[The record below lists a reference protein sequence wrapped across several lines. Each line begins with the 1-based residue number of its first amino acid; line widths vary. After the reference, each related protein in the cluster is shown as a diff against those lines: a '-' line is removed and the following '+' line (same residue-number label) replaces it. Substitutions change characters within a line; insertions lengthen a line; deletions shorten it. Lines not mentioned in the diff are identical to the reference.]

1 MASFHWEENVSLQC
15 YNTFS
20 IPVTTRYLVRIQN
33 SRLSKL
39 VQSPFFQDHRHVIL
53 GGGSNVLFAGKTYDG
68 IVLKNE
74 IMGIETLARDDMHTT
89 LKVGGGV
96 AWSFLVDYCLTH
108 KLGGIENLSLI
119 PGTVGAA
126 PIQNIGAYGV
136 ELSDVLESVEIV
148 DLTDGKTRTMTR
160 AECMF
165 GYRDSIFKR
174 LKDVLVCTVTV
185 KLTNAPHHRLNT
197 TYGSIQ
203 QVLSERDCLTPTISS
218 VSEAVCLLRKHKLPD
233 PRELGNAGSF
243 FQNVTVDDCTCQS
256 LKTKYPALPV
266 FTKAQGR
273 NLIPAAWFI
282 EQCGW
287 KGRRIGRVGRRMTNM
302 WGELNGLGLRTVH
315 RKENWS
321 DIFSVTTCCDFTAQ
335 TLARRIRM
343 LSTDLKEAL
352 RYESPAHMP
361 GFPPSISPIHFVC
374 IGGHGQSAIALIL
387 LKLGYVVQGSDIKE
401 SDNVVRLRAAG
412 ATVFIGHDK
421 DQLGSAKLV
430 VASSAATWGSKPNV
444 EVEAARERRIPVI
457 HRSEMLASLMR
468 HHKSIAICGSHGKST
483 TTSMVAGMLE
493 AGGLSPTTISGA
505 VVTQYGSNA
514 HMGSGNWMVVE
525 ADESDGTMVQLP
537 ALISVVTNI
546 DSDHITFYGT
556 QEKTRATFAQ
566 FVRNVPFYGLAVLCI
581 DDPGVRKML
590 PEVQD
595 RNIITYGVSE
605 DADVRAEDVKYNPQD
620 STFVLS
626 VRNRRDGTRRVV
638 GCIVLN
644 VLGLHNLQ
652 NALATT
658 AIALELGIEL
668 ESIRYALRNFQGTNR
683 RYIHV
688 GEANGIQIIDDFGTH
703 PAEMKAT
710 QTMAKQA
717 GARRIIAVY
726 QPTAVVRNVEA
737 WLEEYP
743 AAFEESAH
751 IIIGQADGVG
761 VDPVPAGK
769 ARETLVQYL
778 HSHGREDAI
787 SMPDPSALP
796 ELVSRLG
803 QEGDFVVCMG
813 FRSSTLWA
821 RALAGQLKALGNP
834 GMKGDQ

>member
-1 MASFHWEENVSLQC
+1 
-15 YNTFS
+15 
-20 IPVTTRYLVRIQN
+20 
-33 SRLSKL
+33 
-39 VQSPFFQDHRHVIL
+39 
-53 GGGSNVLFAGKTYDG
+53 
-68 IVLKNE
+68 
-74 IMGIETLARDDMHTT
+74 
-89 LKVGGGV
+89 
-96 AWSFLVDYCLTH
+96 
-108 KLGGIENLSLI
+108 
-119 PGTVGAA
+119 
-126 PIQNIGAYGV
+126 
-136 ELSDVLESVEIV
+136 
-148 DLTDGKTRTMTR
+148 
-160 AECMF
+160 
-165 GYRDSIFKR
+165 
-174 LKDVLVCTVTV
+174 
-185 KLTNAPHHRLNT
+185 
-197 TYGSIQ
+197 
-203 QVLSERDCLTPTISS
+203 
-218 VSEAVCLLRKHKLPD
+218 
-233 PRELGNAGSF
+233 
-243 FQNVTVDDCTCQS
+243 
-256 LKTKYPALPV
+256 
-266 FTKAQGR
+266 
-273 NLIPAAWFI
+273 
-282 EQCGW
+282 
-287 KGRRIGRVGRRMTNM
+287 
-302 WGELNGLGLRTVH
+302 
-315 RKENWS
+315 
-321 DIFSVTTCCDFTAQ
+321 
-335 TLARRIRM
+335 M

-412 ATVFIGHDK
+412 ATIFIGHDK

-430 VASSAATWGSKPNV
+430 VASTAATKNKTNV
-444 EVEAARERRIPVI
+444 EVDAARDRRIPVI

-468 HHKSIAICGSHGKST
+468 HHKSIAISGSHGKST

-514 HMGSGNWMVVE
+514 HMGSGHWMVVE
-525 ADESDGTMVQLP
+525 ADESDGTMVRLP

-581 DDPGVRKML
+581 DDPGVRKIL

-595 RNIITYGVSE
+595 RNIVTYGVSE
-605 DADVRAEDVKYNPQD
+605 DADVRAENVKYNPQD

-626 VRNRRDGTRRVV
+626 VRDRRDGTRRVV
-638 GCIVLN
+638 GSIVLN

-668 ESIRYALRNFQGTNR
+668 ESIRYALGSFQGTNH

-688 GEANGIQIIDDFGTH
+688 GEANGIHIIDDFGTH
-703 PAEMKAT
+703 PAEIKAT

-717 GARRIIAVY
+717 GARRVIAVY
-726 QPTAVVRNVEA
+726 QPTVVVRNVEA

-751 IIIGQADGVG
+751 IIVGQADGVE
-761 VDPVPAGK
+761 VDPVPAGE

-821 RALAGQLKALGNP
+821 RALAGQLKALGTP
-834 GMKGDQ
+834 RMKGDQ

>member
-1 MASFHWEENVSLQC
+1 
-15 YNTFS
+15 
-20 IPVTTRYLVRIQN
+20 
-33 SRLSKL
+33 
-39 VQSPFFQDHRHVIL
+39 
-53 GGGSNVLFAGKTYDG
+53 
-68 IVLKNE
+68 
-74 IMGIETLARDDMHTT
+74 
-89 LKVGGGV
+89 
-96 AWSFLVDYCLTH
+96 
-108 KLGGIENLSLI
+108 
-119 PGTVGAA
+119 
-126 PIQNIGAYGV
+126 
-136 ELSDVLESVEIV
+136 
-148 DLTDGKTRTMTR
+148 
-160 AECMF
+160 
-165 GYRDSIFKR
+165 
-174 LKDVLVCTVTV
+174 
-185 KLTNAPHHRLNT
+185 
-197 TYGSIQ
+197 
-203 QVLSERDCLTPTISS
+203 
-218 VSEAVCLLRKHKLPD
+218 
-233 PRELGNAGSF
+233 
-243 FQNVTVDDCTCQS
+243 
-256 LKTKYPALPV
+256 
-266 FTKAQGR
+266 
-273 NLIPAAWFI
+273 
-282 EQCGW
+282 
-287 KGRRIGRVGRRMTNM
+287 
-302 WGELNGLGLRTVH
+302 
-315 RKENWS
+315 
-321 DIFSVTTCCDFTAQ
+321 
-335 TLARRIRM
+335 M
-343 LSTDLKEAL
+343 LSTDLQEAL

-430 VASSAATWGSKPNV
+430 VASSAATKNKPNV
-444 EVEAARERRIPVI
+444 EVEAARDRRIPVI

-468 HHKSIAICGSHGKST
+468 HHKSIAISGSHGKST

-514 HMGSGNWMVVE
+514 HLGSGNWMVVE
-525 ADESDGTMVQLP
+525 ADESDGTMVRLP

-581 DDPGVRKML
+581 DDPGVRKIL

-605 DADVRAEDVKYNPQD
+605 DADVRAENVKYNPQD

-626 VRNRRDGTRRVV
+626 VRSRRDGARRVV
-638 GCIVLN
+638 GPIVLN

-668 ESIRYALRNFQGTNR
+668 ESIRHALGNFQGTNR

-703 PAEMKAT
+703 PAEIKAT

-717 GARRIIAVY
+717 GARRVIAVY
-726 QPTAVVRNVEA
+726 QPTIVVKNVEA

-751 IIIGQADGVG
+751 IIIGQADGVE
-761 VDPVPAGK
+761 VDPVPAGE

-821 RALAGQLKALGNP
+821 RALAGQLKALGTP
-834 GMKGDQ
+834 RMEGDQ